1 MLEKIRGFI
10 QKTFGRAPA
19 KGSMVVV
26 WTFAII
32 VIFEVIAYNAGWFYN
47 WYRTQSADTPE
58 MRLFLVT
65 VVCGGLIT
73 AAGFVGRA
81 FVDKNENDEPDIW
94 EEERKDKHE

>member
-1 MLEKIRGFI
+1 MCARLASHTISTVTSPG
-10 QKTFGRAPA
+10 
-19 KGSMVVV
+19 
-26 WTFAII
+26 
-32 VIFEVIAYNAGWFYN
+32 
-47 WYRTQSADTPE
+47 DTPE

-81 FVDKNENDEPDIW
+81 FVDKNENGEPDIW

>member
-1 MLEKIRGFI
+1 MLKNIREFAQKI
-10 QKTFGRAPA
+10 FGRAPA
-19 KGSMVVV
+19 KGSMAVV
-26 WTFAII
+26 WIFAII

-47 WYRTQSADTPE
+47 WYRTQSANTPE

-81 FVDKNENDEPDIW
+81 FVDKNENGEPDIW

>member
-10 QKTFGRAPA
+10 QKTFGRAPT
-19 KGSMVVV
+19 KGSIVVV

-81 FVDKNENDEPDIW
+81 FVDKNENGEPDIW

>member
-1 MLEKIRGFI
+1 MLKNIREFAQKIFD
-10 QKTFGRAPA
+10 RAPA

-81 FVDKNENDEPDIW
+81 FVDKNENGEPDIW